1 MPSEEERGHDLEA
14 QKNSLLK
21 DTDNNDD
28 DTVEK
33 ITESSSSAPPTA
45 DGAIK
50 SSGGS
55 SRSFIIWTL
64 VNTLATIGI
73 VRNPPRAPDFSIF
86 KTTSSITILPT
97 WGTVD
102 RRPLRLPPWEDLCVF
117 TNKAIFDDPGLKKM
131 QTSFAAF
138 HFLCTTLT
146 LFVISRPTFGFFVPR
161 RAGFL
166 EIAPLSFA
174 MCFNVI
180 LPNLS
185 LAYSSVTFYQI
196 ARILLTPFVALINY
210 VFYHVSIPRN
220 AALAL
225 IPVCFGVGIV
235 SYYDTLPDPNKP
247 TKTTSTAG
255 IIFAFSGVIASSLYT
270 VWIGTYHR
278 KLNMSSMQLL
288 FNQAPVSTFLL
299 LYFIPFCDTFP
310 NWSGVHLNKYTLIV
324 LSGGFAS
331 LINLSQ
337 FFIIAGAGAVSSTVV
352 GHAKTCSI
360 VMLGWMVSGRAITDK
375 SLLGIFMAIGG
386 IIT

>member
-1 MPSEEERGHDLEA
+1 MPPAEDERGHDLEA
-14 QKNSLLK
+14 QKNPLMK
-21 DTDNNDD
+21 DTDADD
-28 DTVEK
+28 EDVIEK
-33 ITESSSSAPPTA
+33 STSQQASSVAPAQDGAVKSSSGT
-45 DGAIK
+45 
-50 SSGGS
+50 SSG
-55 SRSFIIWTL
+55 FVAWTL
-64 VNTLATIGI
+64 VNTFATIGI
-73 VRNPPRAPDFSIF
+73 
-86 KTTSSITILPT
+86 
-97 WGTVD
+97 
-102 RRPLRLPPWEDLCVF
+102 VF
-117 TNKAIFDDPGLKKM
+117 TNKAIFDDPSFKKM

-146 LFVISRPTFGFFVPR
+146 LFVISRPMFGFFVPR

-174 MCFNVI
+174 MCLNVI

-210 VFYHVSIPRN
+210 VFYHVGIPRN
-220 AALAL
+220 AVLAL

-247 TKTTSTAG
+247 TQVTSTAG
-255 IIFAFSGVIASSLYT
+255 VIFAFSGVVASSLYT

-288 FNQAPVSTFLL
+288 FNQAPVSSFLL

-310 NWSGVHLNKYTLIV
+310 VWTGVHLNKYLLIL

-360 VMLGWMVSGRAITDK
+360 VMLGWMVSGRAVTDK

-386 IIT
+386 IVTYSITMLKARKP

>member
-1 MPSEEERGHDLEA
+1 MPPADDEREHDLEA
-14 QKNSLLK
+14 QKALLK
-21 DTDNNDD
+21 DTDADED
-28 DTVEK
+28 VIEK
-33 ITESSSSAPPTA
+33 STAEPPAAASVAPA
-45 DGAIK
+45 QDGAIK
-50 SSGGS
+50 SSSGS
-55 SRSFIIWTL
+55 SSSFLIWTL

-73 VRNPPRAPDFSIF
+73 V
-86 KTTSSITILPT
+86 
-97 WGTVD
+97 
-102 RRPLRLPPWEDLCVF
+102 F
-117 TNKAIFDDPGLKKM
+117 TNKAIFDDPSFKKM

-138 HFLCTTLT
+138 HFLCTTAT
-146 LFVISRPTFGFFVPR
+146 LFVISRPMFGFFVPR

-174 MCFNVI
+174 MCLNVI

-185 LAYSSVTFYQI
+185 LAYSSITFYQI
-196 ARILLTPFVALINY
+196 ARILLTPLVAGINF

-235 SYYDTLPDPNKP
+235 SYYDTLPDPSKP
-247 TKTTSTAG
+247 TQVTSVAG
-255 IIFAFSGVIASSLYT
+255 VVFAFSGVVASSLYT

-288 FNQAPVSTFLL
+288 FNQAPVSSFLL

-310 NWSGVHLNKYTLIV
+310 TWSGVQMNKYMLIL

-360 VMLGWMVSGRAITDK
+360 VMLGWMVSGRAVTDK

-386 IIT
+386 IITYSVATLKSRK

>member
-1 MPSEEERGHDLEA
+1 MPPAEDERGHDLEA
-14 QKNSLLK
+14 QKNPLMK
-21 DTDNNDD
+21 DTDADD
-28 DTVEK
+28 DDDVIEK
-33 ITESSSSAPPTA
+33 STSQQASSASPAQDGAVKSSSGS
-45 DGAIK
+45 
-50 SSGGS
+50 SSG
-55 SRSFIIWTL
+55 FIAWTI

-73 VRNPPRAPDFSIF
+73 
-86 KTTSSITILPT
+86 
-97 WGTVD
+97 
-102 RRPLRLPPWEDLCVF
+102 VF
-117 TNKAIFDDPGLKKM
+117 TNKAIFDDPSFKKM

-146 LFVISRPTFGFFVPR
+146 LFVISRPMFGFFVPR

-174 MCFNVI
+174 MCLNVI

-220 AALAL
+220 AVFAL

-247 TKTTSTAG
+247 TQITSTAG
-255 IIFAFSGVIASSLYT
+255 VIFAFSGVIASSLYT

-288 FNQAPVSTFLL
+288 FNQAPVSSFLL

-310 NWSGVHLNKYTLIV
+310 VWTGVHLNKYLLIL

-360 VMLGWMVSGRAITDK
+360 VMLGWMVSGRAVTDK
-375 SLLGIFMAIGG
+375 SLLGILMAIGG
-386 IIT
+386 IVTYSIAMLKSRKP

>member
-1 MPSEEERGHDLEA
+1 MPPAEDEREHDLEA
-14 QKNSLLK
+14 QKNALLK
-21 DTDNNDD
+21 DTDADD
-28 DTVEK
+28 DVIEK
-33 ITESSSSAPPTA
+33 STAEPPAAVSVAPAQDGAVKSSSGSSSS
-45 DGAIK
+45 
-50 SSGGS
+50 
-55 SRSFIIWTL
+55 FLIWTL

-73 VRNPPRAPDFSIF
+73 V
-86 KTTSSITILPT
+86 
-97 WGTVD
+97 
-102 RRPLRLPPWEDLCVF
+102 F
-117 TNKAIFDDPGLKKM
+117 TNKAIFDDPSFKKM

-138 HFLCTTLT
+138 HFVCTTLT
-146 LFVISRPTFGFFVPR
+146 LFVISRPMFGFFVPR

-174 MCFNVI
+174 MCLNVI

-185 LAYSSVTFYQI
+185 LAYSSITFYQI
-196 ARILLTPFVALINY
+196 ARILLTPLVAAINFI
-210 VFYHVSIPRN
+210 FYHVSIPRN

-235 SYYDTLPDPNKP
+235 SYYDTLPDPSKP
-247 TKTTSTAG
+247 TQVTTAAG
-255 IIFAFSGVIASSLYT
+255 VIFAFSGVIASSLYT

-288 FNQAPVSTFLL
+288 FNQAPVSSFLL

-310 NWSGVHLNKYTLIV
+310 TWSGVAMNKYLLIL

-360 VMLGWMVSGRAITDK
+360 VMLGWMVSGRAVTDK

-386 IIT
+386 IITYSVATLKARK

>member
-1 MPSEEERGHDLEA
+1 MPSADDERGHDIEA
-14 QKNSLLK
+14 QKSLLK
-21 DTDNNDD
+21 DTDADEHEMIEKNTAEPSAAA
-28 DTVEK
+28 TV
-33 ITESSSSAPPTA
+33 APA
-45 DGAIK
+45 QDGAIK
-50 SSGGS
+50 SSTGSS
-55 SRSFIIWTL
+55 SRSFLIWTL

-73 VRNPPRAPDFSIF
+73 V
-86 KTTSSITILPT
+86 
-97 WGTVD
+97 
-102 RRPLRLPPWEDLCVF
+102 F
-117 TNKAIFDDPGLKKM
+117 TNKAIFDDPSLKKM

-174 MCFNVI
+174 MCLNVI

-185 LAYSSVTFYQI
+185 LAYSSITFYQI
-196 ARILLTPFVALINY
+196 ARILLTPLVALINY
-210 VFYHVSIPRN
+210 AFYHVSIARN

-247 TKTTSTAG
+247 TQVTTAAG
-255 IIFAFSGVIASSLYT
+255 VIFAFSGVVASSLYT

-288 FNQAPVSTFLL
+288 FNQAPVSSFLL

-310 NWSGVHLNKYTLIV
+310 TWSGVPINRYVLII

-360 VMLGWMVSGRAITDK
+360 VILGWMVSGRAVTDK
-375 SLLGIFMAIGG
+375 SLLGILMAIGG
-386 IIT
+386 IITYSYATLQARK